1 MFGLEQRCTCLF
13 MARSQFRETPS
24 PGNAAWQ
31 VPEVEDD
38 DRERWGEKRTSACGR
53 ADAIKVLL
61 VAQNFQ
67 LSSPSLKASG
77 TSCSLEGA
85 TQSL

>member
-1 MFGLEQRCTCLF
+1 MYLSLHGKESVQRD
-13 MARSQFRETPS
+13 
-24 PGNAAWQ
+24 AWQ

-61 VAQNFQ
+61 VGQNFQ
-67 LSSPSLKASG
+67 LSSPSLEASG
-77 TSCSLEGA
+77 TSCSLERA
-85 TQSL
+85 TQSLGSGSAVGRRPAY